1 MYNAVAMQPISSKFI
16 KQVRIRESLGARW
29 PIVGPIW
36 VFNVG
41 PNLDP
46 DPELRTRPLF
56 GLCWTYFILNLN
68 FGLMEKTEFM
78 RGLNILK
85 IYLVIGQNLY

>member
-46 DPELRTRPLF
+46 GISNEVDRIQSPQITR
-56 GLCWTYFILNLN
+56 G
-68 FGLMEKTEFM
+68 GEKA
-78 RGLNILK
+78 
-85 IYLVIGQNLY
+85 